1 MPGYLFFI
9 MRLPLTTRYKIFAF
23 HTNCTVSEWCLICKS
38 YVTQFVNDN
47 VKAGRG
53 LASER
58 PRGPPRRARL
68 DHDPARGALPRGAG
82 RRARASEAQTGL
94 RPRARRRSERGR
106 EAGPRPP
113 PRRPAH
119 RRAGHGGCARAADST
134 YLVDPASSHMLV
146 SKAKPCTCKHRPPH
160 GEAANGS
167 LDWLQFIRSYAVTW
181 ITDNLKG
188 LALHQM

>member
-68 DHDPARGALPRGAG
+68 DPDPARGALPRGAG
-82 RRARASEAQTGL
+82 RRARGSEAAQTGL
-94 RPRARRRSERGR
+94 RLRARRRSARGR
-106 EAGPRPP
+106 GARPGRGPP
-113 PRRPAH
+113 PPPARTQAGGA
-119 RRAGHGGCARAADST
+119 RRA
-134 YLVDPASSHMLV
+134 
-146 SKAKPCTCKHRPPH
+146 
-160 GEAANGS
+160 
-167 LDWLQFIRSYAVTW
+167 RSRRRQYVP
-181 ITDNLKG
+181 G
-188 LALHQM
+188 